1 MVEQVHQ
8 RQQHIKGSFLGFSRH
23 LYSTIRLSDTMD
35 DIAEM
40 VPNQIQ
46 TWTDHL
52 DQRLNHIE
60 NKVGEM
66 VDQAKVGCQLD
77 FITK

>member
-1 MVEQVHQ
+1 
-8 RQQHIKGSFLGFSRH
+8 
-23 LYSTIRLSDTMD
+23 MD